1 MSKKYPVFFSYIGGK
16 HYLLK
21 HLLKL
26 IPEHKI
32 YVEAFC
38 GSAKLL
44 FAKNP
49 SKIEVINDYDKR
61 IANLFYV
68 VAFKFDEFFNKAQY
82 LVYSRALFE
91 EFKKQLKQKSIDQL
105 GDVDDA
111 VMTYGA
117 INIGFAGEI
126 FGSFG
131 YAYKRNSAT
140 AFSNKIQKLPL
151 IHERLKNVTIESLDF
166 EAILDKYGDKED
178 AFIYLDPP
186 YYKAEH
192 YYNGFNHNDHER
204 LLNKLPTLKAKWLLS
219 GYANKL
225 YDNKLKN
232 FYRLEIDVKKHSY
245 GVTKMS
251 KLKEKPNA
259 TEVLWANYN
268 INKIEINGEN
278 NE

>member
-1 MSKKYPVFFSYIGGK
+1 MIKKHPVFFQYIGGK

-21 HLLKL
+21 YLLKL

-44 FAKNP
+44 FAKPP

-68 VAFKFDEFFNKAQY
+68 VAFKFDEFFSKAQN
-82 LVYSRALFE
+82 LVYSRTLFE
-91 EFKKQLKQKSIDQL
+91 EFKKQLKEKTINEL

-117 INIGFAGEI
+117 INMGFSGQM
-126 FGSFG
+126 F
-131 YAYKRNSAT
+131 NT
-140 AFSNKIQKLPL
+140 FSYCIVGNKASTFNKKISKLPL

-166 EAILDKYGDKED
+166 EVILDKYGDKEE

-186 YYKAEH
+186 YYKTEH
-192 YYNGFNHNDHER
+192 YYNGFNHSDHER
-204 LLNKLPTLKAKWLLS
+204 LLNKLLTLKAKWLLS
-219 GYANKL
+219 GYANEL
-225 YDNKLKN
+225 YDNKLKD
-232 FYRLEIDVKKHSY
+232 FYRLEINVKKHSY
-245 GVTKMS
+245 GITKNS
-251 KLKEKPNA
+251 KLNERPNA

-268 INKIEINGEN
+268 INKT
-278 NE
+278 